1 MDRTT
6 ATHSKHDE
14 LLIVRLFGGDVD
26 APERA
31 RALDLLDG
39 CEDCA
44 ALFAELGATAD
55 ATAALPVPARPRDF
69 ILTEADAVRLRRGRR
84 GIGFLSLLR
93 RTRAIGG
100 SLVAIG
106 LVGIVATASLGIMG
120 GTTGTSEAALTSN
133 RGAVYGVS
141 GDTGGPATTAAPV
154 ALAPADQASVSS
166 PPGAAPL
173 TATSTAP
180 SPGNGLQDAVG
191 TTGTGS
197 KAVPPAPVAS
207 GLVAAGSG
215 ADGSGAGSPDA
226 QALAAAVISTGLDA
240 RMVWLGGFG
249 LLFLAGLG
257 VLIAPLIRRR
267 RTR

>member
-69 ILTEADAVRLRRGRR
+69 VLTSADAARLRRRRR
-84 GIGFLSLLR
+84 GIGFLSVLR

-120 GTTGTSEAALTSN
+120 GTSGTSEAALSSN
-133 RGAVYGVS
+133 RGAVYGAS
-141 GDTGGPATTAAPV
+141 GDTGAPAATAAPV

-173 TATSTAP
+173 TASAAP
-180 SPGNGLQDAVG
+180 SPGTGLQDAVG

-197 KAVPPAPVAS
+197 KAVPPAPVPS
-207 GLVAAGSG
+207 GLVAAGSA